1 MAFDVDPYANFRH
14 VMMTNAEKVI
24 LGKDS
29 EIEKILVA
37 LLCRGHVLLDDV
49 PGTGK
54 TMLARTIAS
63 SIGGAFRRIQF
74 TPDVLP
80 NDVTGVTVFNQKTTE
95 FEFRPGPVFANV
107 LLADEI
113 NRATPRTQ
121 SALLEAMGE
130 AQVSIDGVARSL
142 PAPFT
147 VLATQNPVEFEGTFP
162 LPEAQLDRFMM
173 RLTIGYPGIEQE
185 REILESQ
192 RHGHP
197 IDDVQPVTSV
207 EFLTRLQ
214 DGLGNVH
221 VDSTVTDYLLKLV
234 RATRE
239 RPELS
244 LGASPRGSLALY
256 KAAQG
261 LAALRGRDFVLP
273 DDVKELAPTIL
284 AHRVL
289 VAPEHGLRGITSDAI
304 VRSLIE
310 SVELQLVD
318 ADGG

>member
-1 MAFDVDPYANFRH
+1 MSQEQAKQCLQGQWLPQ
-14 VMMTNAEKVI
+14 
-24 LGKDS
+24 
-29 EIEKILVA
+29 LVVSFVESSSP
-37 LLCRGHVLLDDV
+37 LTYSLIIF
-49 PGTGK
+49 
-54 TMLARTIAS
+54 TI
-63 SIGGAFRRIQF
+63 
-74 TPDVLP
+74 
-80 NDVTGVTVFNQKTTE
+80 FNQKTTE

-121 SALLEAMGE
+121 SALLEAMSE
-130 AQVSIDGVARSL
+130 SQVSFDGVARSL
-142 PAPFT
+142 PTPFT

-197 IDDVQPVTSV
+197 IDNVEAVTSL
-207 EFLTRLQ
+207 ELLTRLQ

-221 VDSTVTDYLLKLV
+221 VDSTVTDYLLRLV

-256 KAAQG
+256 KASQA

-284 AHRVL
+284 AHRLL
-289 VAPEHGLRGITSDAI
+289 VAPEYGLRGITSDGI
-304 VRSLIE
+304 VTSLVE